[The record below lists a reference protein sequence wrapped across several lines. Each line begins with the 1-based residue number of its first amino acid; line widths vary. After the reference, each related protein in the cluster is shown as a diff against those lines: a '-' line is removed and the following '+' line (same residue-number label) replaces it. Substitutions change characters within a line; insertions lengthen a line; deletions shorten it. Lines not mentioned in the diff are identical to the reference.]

1 MIRILYSVC
10 GKETV
15 FQSTSAQVA
24 IGRPKPG
31 TPCDIDLSPD
41 VKVSRPHSRLWLED
55 HQYWIEDLNS
65 KHGTKINGEEIKGQG
80 KRQLRAGDS
89 VAVGETILRIE
100 RLDESAATADPV
112 EANQPLTLPLELQ
125 IGEPAVTIGP
135 TSDAKSQSTFQAQ
148 PGASDSER
156 RVALLYELPLRFANE
171 SRPEGLLQTIVE
183 SLVEVIPG
191 AVRGALLLVDPETGG
206 LVLKAHLPVGQ
217 PSVSM
222 TLAQRAVARREGFI
236 WRMNAGDT
244 TRSVL
249 LHGIGTGIYAPL
261 IWREEIVG
269 VVCVDNPNR
278 EEMFATEDL
287 RLLMGLAHYGAMAVT
302 HQRALDDLVRQSDLT
317 DRLFSSR
324 FAPHLR
330 KNLARAAATGS
341 LPIGT
346 RQSHITVLISDIRG
360 FTQLTAQLGAQRT
373 GDLLN
378 EYFPSLSD
386 AIFAHN
392 GTIER
397 FVGDAIFAVFG
408 SPQPDNQ
415 QHESAVR
422 AALAMQAASA
432 AIMKSR
438 LARKAETCEIGIGI
452 DCGEALHGFIGNAE
466 RLEYT
471 VIGEPANLASRYCNA
486 AGKGE
491 ILLSPEV
498 HAHVFSQFTSERI
511 EILTKHQGT
520 KVAYRIKG

>member
-287 RLLMGLAHYGAMAVT
+287 RLLMGLGLEDVFRRFEQPAASFSWWDY
-302 HQRALDDLVRQSDLT
+302 RAGGFRRNHGLRIDLV
-317 DRLFSSR
+317 
-324 FAPHLR
+324 
-330 KNLARAAATGS
+330 LAS
-341 LPIGT
+341 L
-346 RQSHITVLISDIRG
+346 
-360 FTQLTAQLGAQRT
+360 QL
-373 GDLLN
+373 
-378 EYFPSLSD
+378 
-386 AIFAHN
+386 
-392 GTIER
+392 
-397 FVGDAIFAVFG
+397 
-408 SPQPDNQ
+408 
-415 QHESAVR
+415 
-422 AALAMQAASA
+422 AASCSGSQIDRVTRA
-432 AIMKSR
+432 QERASDHAPV
-438 LARKAETCEIGIGI
+438 LATFDI
-452 DCGEALHGFIGNAE
+452 
-466 RLEYT
+466 
-471 VIGEPANLASRYCNA
+471 
-486 AGKGE
+486 
-491 ILLSPEV
+491 
-498 HAHVFSQFTSERI
+498 
-511 EILTKHQGT
+511 
-520 KVAYRIKG
+520 